1 MKSTYQQ
8 TRAFKAYQQARNN
21 LPEWEWALT
30 PDDEREQIEDESL
43 RHDLAFLGLTVFAH
57 ASEQTPRY

>member
-8 TRAFKAYQQARNN
+8 TQAFKAYRKARTQ
-21 LPEWEWALT
+21 PEWGWALI